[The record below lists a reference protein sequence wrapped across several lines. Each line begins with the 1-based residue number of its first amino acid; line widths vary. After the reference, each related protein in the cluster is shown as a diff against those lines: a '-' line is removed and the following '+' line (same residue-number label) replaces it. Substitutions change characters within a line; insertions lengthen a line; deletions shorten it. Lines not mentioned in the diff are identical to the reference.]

1 MSKKKFSIIG
11 NPLNHSL
18 SPVLHEY
25 WFRKYNIKAEY
36 LLSEIKESEI
46 GVVLDKIKNDE
57 ISGINITLPYKKK
70 VIPFLHKIVNDAKL
84 TGSVNTIFKDEE
96 NNLIGENSDVYGLQA
111 GYLNKIVDN
120 EKRGKKALVLGA
132 GGVAPSVIVSLK
144 KSKIDRIYLS
154 NRTYEKSLFLK
165 KQFPFLQI
173 IKWPELESKTGDF
186 DIIVNATSLGLK
198 NSQDFNFL
206 FENYKKDLIFID
218 TIYNP
223 KETKMI
229 KHLKSKNIKTYNGLD
244 MFIYQGQKSF
254 YFWHKIN
261 PEIDNDLI
269 ELLESKIK

>member
-1 MSKKKFSIIG
+1 MSKKKFLIIG

-144 KSKIDRIYLS
+144 KSKIDLIYLS